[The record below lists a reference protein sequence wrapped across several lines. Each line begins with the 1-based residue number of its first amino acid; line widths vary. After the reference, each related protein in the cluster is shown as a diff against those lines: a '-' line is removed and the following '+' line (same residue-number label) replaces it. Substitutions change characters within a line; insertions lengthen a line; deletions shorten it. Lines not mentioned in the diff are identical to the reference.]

1 LLVKVDP
8 NQTTTIDRIFTK
20 ANTCYAIC
28 DNGETY
34 LWGDLSH
41 GLSLEAGFHQS
52 DLPVRSKRLE
62 AFNFSDIALTEDS
75 AVAIG
80 SSVLL
85 TFTFPE
91 AASDKPSIINLE
103 VESDASSSN
112 S

>member
-1 LLVKVDP
+1 MKVDP
-8 NQTTTIDRIFTK
+8 NQTTNIDRIFTK

-34 LWGDLSH
+34 IWGNLSN

-91 AASDKPSIINLE
+91 AVTDQKQIEKIDL
-103 VESDASSSN
+103 ESDTSSSEL
-112 S
+112 

>member
-1 LLVKVDP
+1 VELNKA
-8 NQTTTIDRIFTK
+8 QETHIDRIFTK
-20 ANTCYAIC
+20 ANTSYAVC
-28 DNGETY
+28 DNGDFY
-34 LWGDLSH
+34 IWGNLSN

-62 AFNFSDIALTEDS
+62 AFNFSDISLTEDS

-91 AASDKPSIINLE
+91 AAPEQKE
-103 VESDASSSN
+103 
-112 S
+112 